1 MSSFGTL
8 YSYPGNP
15 RAAKIHAVANLSG
28 LSITDGAFTMGQ
40 TNREDEFLSKFPL
53 GKVPTFTSADGLNL
67 FESGAIAAYVAEN
80 GPRREQLLGATP
92 AERAAIRQWIDLAE
106 NELTTH
112 SMTCLIPRLGYRK
125 FDEGAEAFAIQ
136 CMERVLAVLEKH
148 LSGGKKFVATESLS
162 LADITIAQS
171 LTWGFK
177 LVLDAEVRSK
187 YPAVVEYFKRVLA
200 SEGVKEAFGE
210 PEFVEKR
217 TVPQ

>member
-28 LSITDGAFTMGQ
+28 LSITDGPFTMGE
-40 TNREDEFLSKFPL
+40 TNRSDDFLSKFPL
-53 GKVPTFTSADGLNL
+53 GKVPAFTSADGLNL
-67 FESGAIAAYVAEN
+67 FESGAIATFVAEN
-80 GPRREQLLGATP
+80 GSAKDQLLGSTP
-92 AERAAIRQWIDLAE
+92 AERALVKQWIDLAE

-125 FDEGAEAFAIQ
+125 FDEGAEGFAIQ
-136 CMERVLAVLEKH
+136 CMERVLALLEKH
-148 LSGGKKFVATESLS
+148 LSSGRKFVATESLS

-177 LVLDAEVRSK
+177 LVLDAEVRAK
-187 YPAVVEYFKRVLA
+187 YPAVVEYFKRVVA
-200 SEGVKEAFGE
+200 SDGVKEAFGE

-217 TVPQ
+217 SVPQ

>member
-1 MSSFGTL
+1 MSFGTL

-28 LSITDGAFTMGQ
+28 LTITDGAFTMGQ
-40 TNREDEFLSKFPL
+40 TNRDDAFLSKFPL

-67 FESGAIAAYVAEN
+67 FESGAIATFVAEN
-80 GPRREQLLGATP
+80 GPAKEQLLGSTP
-92 AERAAIRQWIDLAE
+92 AERALIRQWIDTAE

-112 SMTCLIPRLGYRK
+112 AMTCLIPRLGYRK
-125 FDEGAEAFAIQ
+125 FDEAAEGFAIQ
-136 CMERVLAVLEKH
+136 CMERVLAALEKH
-148 LSGGKKFVATESLS
+148 LSGGRKFVATESLS
-162 LADITIAQS
+162 LADVTIVQS

-177 LVLDAEVRSK
+177 LVLDAEVRAK
-187 YPAVVEYFKRVLA
+187 YPTVVEYFKRVV
-200 SEGVKEAFGE
+200 SSDGVKEAFGE